1 MIAVKTYYKLYPLYD
16 RPRLLDTHEDAMAAV
31 KTMRN
36 SNRGFFLYEVKMQD
50 NKKQMVFISGW
61 NPKA

>member
-1 MIAVKTYYKLYPLYD
+1 MKTYYKLYPLFD

-31 KTMRN
+31 KSMRN

-50 NKKQMVFISGW
+50 NKTQMSYVTGW
-61 NPKA
+61 NPRV